1 MHKESAD
8 EQCKKPHE
16 WRGVRTT
23 CASRDRQE
31 CEGCSALRLRS
42 DAPLCICA
50 VGSRPLTPV
59 EAVRKNVISQ
69 VLLLQKQRAMA
80 HSKAQTE
87 SNLLACTTNLEYLS
101 LIYAPAV
108 SWLKYQEIRQ

>member
-1 MHKESAD
+1 MA
-8 EQCKKPHE
+8 
-16 WRGVRTT
+16 RFL
-23 CASRDRQE
+23 
-31 CEGCSALRLRS
+31 EGDHAANLPPYLT
-42 DAPLCICA
+42 P
-50 VGSRPLTPV
+50 RPLTPV